1 MTGELCNDGSRN
13 ARARDGAPAHLKEK
27 RVERT
32 EEALLVAR
40 RLRAKQREFE
50 RNKTSAAGKRFSR
63 GRWLFKQRDF
73 PKLFRFY

>member
-40 RLRAKQREFE
+40 RLRAKQGSSNATKPPRPESVFLE
-50 RNKTSAAGKRFSR
+50 GD
-63 GRWLFKQRDF
+63 G
-73 PKLFRFY
+73 Y